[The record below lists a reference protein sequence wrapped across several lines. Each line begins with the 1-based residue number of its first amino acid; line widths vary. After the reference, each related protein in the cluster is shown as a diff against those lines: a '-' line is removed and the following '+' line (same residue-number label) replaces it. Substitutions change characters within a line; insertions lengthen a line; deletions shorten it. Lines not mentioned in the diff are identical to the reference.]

1 MATSSKPAALI
12 TGVAGFLG
20 SHLAEALLD
29 RGHSVLGVDAFTPY
43 YSRHLKDAN
52 LSALRAR
59 SGFTFLEQDLGAGDL
74 APVVQGREWVFH
86 QAAQPGVR
94 ASWDVGF
101 ADYTRHNVLATQRL
115 LGACRE
121 EGVARFVFA
130 SSSSVYGNVEEGE
143 VTEDAPLRPLS
154 PYGVTKLASEKLVE
168 VYHREFG
175 LPTVSLRY
183 FTVCGP
189 RQRPDMAFHK
199 ILAALHRGTSF
210 PLFGD
215 GSQERDF
222 TFVADA
228 VLANILAAERGT
240 PGAVYNI
247 GGGHPITLMEVIRI
261 LESEV
266 GKSALLDRQP
276 RAMGDPRRTAANLT
290 RAREDLGYEPKVPVA
305 EALRLEAEWFAGPNG
320 PPALEG
326 KG

>member
-1 MATSSKPAALI
+1 MATSSSSVLV

-29 RGHSVLGVDAFTPY
+29 RGHDVLGLDAFTPY
-43 YSRHLKDAN
+43 YSRRLKDAN
-52 LSALRAR
+52 LDALRSR
-59 SGFTFLEQDLGAGDL
+59 SGFTFLEQDLGEGDL
-74 APVVQGREWVFH
+74 APVVRGRDWVFH

-115 LGACRE
+115 LEACRQE
-121 EGVARFVFA
+121 ETARFVFA
-130 SSSSVYGNVEEGE
+130 SSSSVYGNVAEGE

-199 ILAALHRGTSF
+199 ILRAMHRGDAF

-222 TFVADA
+222 TFVSDA
-228 VLANILAAERGT
+228 VLANILAAEKGT

-266 GKSALLDRQP
+266 GKPARLDRQP

-290 RAREDLGYEPKVPVA
+290 RAREDLGYQPEVSVA
-305 EALRLEAEWFAGPNG
+305 EALRLEAGWFAGPNG
-320 PPALEG
+320 PLALEG
-326 KG
+326 QG

>member
-1 MATSSKPAALI
+1 MATSSPPTVLV

-43 YSRHLKDAN
+43 YSRHLKEAN
-52 LSALRAR
+52 LSGLRAR
-59 SGFTFLEQDLGAGDL
+59 SGFTFLEQDLGSSDL
-74 APVVQGREWVFH
+74 APLVLGRDWVFH

-115 LGACRE
+115 LEACRV
-121 EGVARFVFA
+121 EGVSRFVFA
-130 SSSSVYGNVEEGE
+130 SSSSVYGNVAEGE

-175 LPTVSLRY
+175 LHTVSLRY

-199 ILAALHRGTSF
+199 ILAAMHRGDSF

-222 TFVADA
+222 TFVSDA
-228 VLANILAAERGT
+228 VLANILGAERGGA
-240 PGAVYNI
+240 GAVYNI
-247 GGGHPITLMEVIRI
+247 GGGHPITLLEVIRI

-266 GKSALLDRQP
+266 GKPAKLEHHP

-290 RAREDLGYEPKVPVA
+290 RAREELGYEPSIPVA
-305 EALRLEAEWFAGPNG
+305 EALRLEAEWFAGPSG
-320 PPALEG
+320 PPALEERE
-326 KG
+326 